1 MNEVMTVLRVER
13 PYRRLLSASLLSGI
27 GSWFNNVAL
36 LSLLLHL
43 TGSGL
48 AIGITLAV
56 RTLPYL
62 VMGPIGGIL
71 ADRINRKTILL
82 ISDFA
87 RVAFALSFLLVHS
100 LSQVWIAY
108 AATLGLA
115 LFSALYSPARTAVI
129 PQLVRPQHVIAA
141 NSLEQSTTGLVMAL
155 GSALGG
161 LVTASFGVE
170 AAFIVNAA
178 SFLASG
184 LICWSIRFPNNPFLP
199 QYKNSVD
206 RAKDLH
212 LENSPAP
219 SFWAVFH
226 QSRLIQIISIQALL
240 WSIGG
245 GVINVLVSVYGFQVF
260 HGGNLGVGILYGA
273 LGVGFLISGLIAHR
287 FAGWLRLSA
296 VSAAVLE
303 GLGHV
308 FVSQS
313 PNLWVA
319 ALFLVLSTI
328 GAGVSNASIGS
339 LVMKSVSQQVHGR
352 VFALFDT
359 TSSITIALSMMA
371 TGFLLDH
378 IPARTLG
385 FGAAAL
391 LVCTALI
398 TGVAL
403 LRIKLPTDVSQETGS
418 TSVDLPSM

>member
-1 MNEVMTVLRVER
+1 MNEAMTVLRLER
-13 PYRRLLSASLLSGI
+13 PYRRLLTASLLSGI
-27 GSWFNNVAL
+27 GNWLNNVAL

-48 AIGITLAV
+48 TVAIALAV

-100 LSQVWIAY
+100 LPQVWIAY
-108 AATLGLA
+108 AASLGLA

-129 PQLVRPQHVIAA
+129 PQLVHPRHLTAA
-141 NSLEQSTTGLVMAL
+141 NSLEQSTIGLVMAL

-161 LVTASFGVE
+161 LATAAFGTD

-178 SFLASG
+178 SFLMSG
-184 LICWSIRFPNNPFLP
+184 FLCWSIRIPNSRASAQGESSEDRSKGPPPFHP
-199 QYKNSVD
+199 S
-206 RAKDLH
+206 
-212 LENSPAP
+212 AP
-219 SFWAVFH
+219 SFWAVFR
-226 QSRLIQIISIQALL
+226 QSRLIQIISLQAFL

-245 GVINVLVSVYGFQVF
+245 GVINVLISLYGFHVF

-273 LGVGFLISGLIAHR
+273 LGVGFLISGLMAHR
-287 FAGWLRLSA
+287 FAKWLRHA
-296 VSAAVLE
+296 AAIAAVIE

-313 PNLWVA
+313 PNLWVGSLCL
-319 ALFLVLSTI
+319 ALATI
-328 GAGVSNASIGS
+328 GAGVENASIAS
-339 LVMKSVSQQVHGR
+339 LVMQSVPKQVHGR

-359 TSSITIALSMMA
+359 TSNVTIALSMMV
-371 TGFLLDH
+371 TGLLLDH

-385 FGAAAL
+385 FWAAAL
-391 LVCTALI
+391 MVCTALA
-398 TGVAL
+398 TGIGL
-403 LRIKLPTDVSQETGS
+403 LRIKLPTTG
-418 TSVDLPSM
+418 